1 MNKYM
6 TENKAY
12 ELIMSELG
20 LDKENTYLLSA
31 AWNGE
36 YAELEL
42 WTEWLRYDCWVD
54 MTRGELVGVDCEPSD
69 EEELESAIAAAA
81 RSEIVAA

>member
-12 ELIMSELG
+12 VMIISELG
-20 LDKENTYLLSA
+20 LNRANTHLLSA
-31 AWNGE
+31 EWHGE

-69 EEELESAIAAAA
+69 EEELESAIAAEA
-81 RSEIVAA
+81 RSEIDAA

>member
-6 TENKAY
+6 TESKAY
-12 ELIMSELG
+12 ELIINELG
-20 LDKENTYLLSA
+20 LNRETTYLLSA

-42 WTEWLRYDCWVD
+42 WTEWPVK
-54 MTRGELVGVDCEPSD
+54 E
-69 EEELESAIAAAA
+69 AK
-81 RSEIVAA
+81 

>member
-6 TENKAY
+6 TENEAY
-12 ELIMSELG
+12 KLVLNELG
-20 LDKENTYLLSA
+20 LNDERTYLLSSSR
-31 AWNGE
+31 NGE

-54 MTRGELVGVDCEPSD
+54 MTRGELVGVDCEPSN
-69 EEELESAIAAAA
+69 EEELESALIAEARGEIAAA
-81 RSEIVAA
+81 

>member
-6 TENKAY
+6 TESKAY
-12 ELIMSELG
+12 ELIINELG
-20 LDKENTYLLSA
+20 LNRETTYLLSA

-54 MTRGELVGVDCEPSD
+54 MTRGEPSD
-69 EEELESAIAAAA
+69 EEELESAIAAEA